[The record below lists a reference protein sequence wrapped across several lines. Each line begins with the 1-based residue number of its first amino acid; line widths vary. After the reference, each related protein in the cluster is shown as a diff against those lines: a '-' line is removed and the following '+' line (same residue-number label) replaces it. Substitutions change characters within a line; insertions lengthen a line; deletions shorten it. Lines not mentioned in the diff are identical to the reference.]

1 MELDIN
7 HINGGIEMLSE
18 EKVQRINF
26 LARKKKTEGLDEEE
40 LAEQQVLREE
50 YLENV
55 RKNLKAQLD
64 NIKIVD

>member
-1 MELDIN
+1 
-7 HINGGIEMLSE
+7 MLSE